1 LNQLDQTIAAINGDI
16 ESMNNQNE
24 LQQGAA
30 ERYNERREAQIAK
43 DQEALRQGALGNHKK
58 VA

>member
-1 LNQLDQTIAAINGDI
+1 MNKLDQAIAAVNGDI

-24 LQQGAA
+24 LQQAAA

-43 DQEALRQGALGNHKK
+43 DQEALRQGALGNHRK
-58 VA
+58 VS